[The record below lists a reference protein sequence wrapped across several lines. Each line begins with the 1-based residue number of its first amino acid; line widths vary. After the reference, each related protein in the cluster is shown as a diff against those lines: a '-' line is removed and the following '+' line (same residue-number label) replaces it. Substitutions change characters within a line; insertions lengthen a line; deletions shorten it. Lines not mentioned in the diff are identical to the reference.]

1 MNTDDLISLLRK
13 NARASTEDLAREL
26 NVDEERVVEE
36 IAQLEREGVVMG
48 YQAIVNPQLLS
59 SSTVEAVVE
68 VRLTP
73 ERGGGFDRLAARI
86 ARFENVGS
94 CYLMSGAYDLLVVVR
109 GDTLQEIATFISEK
123 LSTIKGVVSTATHF
137 RLKAYKENGV
147 VLHREAQSQR
157 LAVAP

>member
-26 NVDEERVVEE
+26 NVDEERVAEE

-73 ERGGGFDRLAARI
+73 ERGGGFDRRPRGSRGSKTWGAAT
-86 ARFENVGS
+86 S
-94 CYLMSGAYDLLVVVR
+94 CPAP
-109 GDTLQEIATFISEK
+109 
-123 LSTIKGVVSTATHF
+123 TICS
-137 RLKAYKENGV
+137 
-147 VLHREAQSQR
+147 
-157 LAVAP
+157 

>member
-1 MNTDDLISLLRK
+1 MNTEELISLLRK
-13 NARASTEDLAREL
+13 NARTSTEDLAREL
-26 NVDEERVVEE
+26 NATDEQVAEE
-36 IAQLEREGVVMG
+36 IAGLERDGVVLG
-48 YQAIVNPQLLS
+48 YQAIVNPQMLS
-59 SSTVEAVVE
+59 TGGVEAVVE

-94 CYLMSGAYDLLVVVR
+94 CYLMSGSYDLLVVVR
-109 GDTLQEIATFISEK
+109 GETLQEIATFISEK
-123 LSTIKGVVSTATHF
+123 LSTIKGVISTATHF

-147 VLHREAQSQR
+147 SLQREAQSQR